1 MRLWNFSHPKLFGTC
16 AASFLD
22 ARAHKQRARARAR
35 RITRGDKKEKKK
47 KNREHEMLFSRVADV
62 VFCNE
67 EEDG

>member
-1 MRLWNFSHPKLFGTC
+1 MRYMRC
-16 AASFLD
+16 ISFLD
-22 ARAHKQRARARAR
+22 ARTHKQRARARAR

-47 KNREHEMLFSRVADV
+47 KKKKREHEMLFSRVADV